1 VSAAA
6 LLVISDLRCGTWV
19 RMGAE
24 NGGDV
29 NIPSAI
35 CASADCR
42 RLQDHVNRL
51 GAVRLLV
58 QPSALTKPYD
68 NLASFSSRGPTSDGR
83 YKPEVVAPGQGI
95 KSAAVPVRTEE
106 SQSKC
111 QSKVL
116 SGTSMA
122 TPIAAGGGALVHQ
135 YLRNASRFFTNATD
149 MQLERANPSGQLVK
163 ALLIN
168 GAQPMEG
175 FAEQG
180 VDTIPLESVPS
191 CEQGFGRVNLSS
203 SLPLDDVGG
212 SPPFLELVDDGTFS
226 SSDDNP
232 RVFCYEASGP
242 GELRATLTWADEAWE
257 NNQIP
262 KELINDIDLTVEA
275 TSNATFPIGN
285 ADHTNT
291 VERVIVPQLEAGI
304 RIAVEVA
311 PVNISTY
318 QDFSLVVSGNVM
330 HVRENSG
337 PLERSTCASEGSTEL
352 PRSALR
358 SGSLSNLNN
367 TNSAFE
373 FFTCPSMA
381 TCKLQ
386 NQLSLLD
393 FAQPS
398 ELAGE
403 PLSETSAQIKQVQ
416 SSSSLLRARY
426 GGSSIYERL

>member
-1 VSAAA
+1 
-6 LLVISDLRCGTWV
+6 
-19 RMGAE
+19 
-24 NGGDV
+24 
-29 NIPSAI
+29 
-35 CASADCR
+35 
-42 RLQDHVNRL
+42 
-51 GAVRLLV
+51 
-58 QPSALTKPYD
+58 
-68 NLASFSSRGPTSDGR
+68 
-83 YKPEVVAPGQGI
+83 
-95 KSAAVPVRTEE
+95 
-106 SQSKC
+106 
-111 QSKVL
+111 
-116 SGTSMA
+116 MA

-232 RVFCYEASGP
+232 RVFCYEARGP
-242 GELRATLTWADEAWE
+242 GELRATLTWADEARAIT
-257 NNQIP
+257 NQIP

-275 TSNATFPIGN
+275 TSNATFPIGS

-311 PVNISTY
+311 PVNISSY

-330 HVRENSG
+330 RVRENSG

-373 FFTCPSMA
+373 FLLVPPGRRA
-381 TCKLQ
+381 NCKISSPFLTLRSHQSWLANHFQRLQ
-386 NQLSLLD
+386 R
-393 FAQPS
+393 
-398 ELAGE
+398 
-403 PLSETSAQIKQVQ
+403 K
-416 SSSSLLRARY
+416 SSRFRVHPVF
-426 GGSSIYERL
+426 

>member
-1 VSAAA
+1 
-6 LLVISDLRCGTWV
+6 
-19 RMGAE
+19 MGAE

-95 KSAAVPVRTEE
+95 KSAAVRTEE

-242 GELRATLTWADEAWE
+242 GELRATLTWADEARA
-257 NNQIP
+257 NNQSP

-275 TSNATFPIGN
+275 TSNATFPIGS

-311 PVNISTY
+311 PVRISSY

-337 PLERSTCASEGSTEL
+337 PEERSKCASEGSTEL